1 MGHILFILY
10 AVGVQFSY
18 NTVCGTYEPDGMY
31 GGTQKQDSVQ
41 FNGLISPSFF
51 CTEFNLVASKYF
63 NRILFSYIKSPIF
76 ISWSNFIANYCDGNE
91 LWTLHY
97 GLYGFDHT
105 INKYNLAANL
115 INKKKRKQ
123 SNRLCCLLQTIRYII
138 ISWIAIFI
146 KRLQHIQQIVSN
158 VCRISDRPAS
168 LHPIF

>member
-41 FNGLISPSFF
+41 FNGLISSAQNSIS
-51 CTEFNLVASKYF
+51 THQNILIEFYF
-63 NRILFSYIKSPIF
+63 PTWNPPIF
-76 ISWSNFIANYCDGNE
+76 ISWSYFIANYCDGNE
-91 LWTLHY
+91 LWTLHC

-115 INKKKRKQ
+115 INKKKKRKQ
-123 SNRLCCLLQTIRYII
+123 SNRLCCLLQTIKYII